1 MVSSLEICREWS
13 CAAGL
18 AMLMLFISNQLAVAW
33 DKFSDMA
40 AGWLSA
46 WGHHGEDQKRSF
58 GHCSSLQSLV
68 SILRLEP
75 AQFLHH
81 TGSFVGYLTDIAI
94 EIGSL
99 VMPSHST
106 MITTLIASEWFWLH
120 IDLWLN
126 YWAWQLLDDCFMFPR
141 AWWNAARWNVLDV
154 HRGPVGCLEDL
165 QLGMFAELLA
175 SKRCTQTW
183 KNHGTIW
190 NAALK
195 NDASTLQLKPR
206 KHTAMQSRLILLKA
220 KYLVLPGIDNVL
232 MTGYLRVG
240 PGYPWIS

>member
-1 MVSSLEICREWS
+1 
-13 CAAGL
+13 
-18 AMLMLFISNQLAVAW
+18 MLMLFISNQLAVAW

-106 MITTLIASEWFWLH
+106 MITTLLNDFWLH

-141 AWWNAARWNVLDV
+141 GLVKCCQVERSGCPSRTSGMPWRPPTWDV
-154 HRGPVGCLEDL
+154 WLSC
-165 QLGMFAELLA
+165 
-175 SKRCTQTW
+175 
-183 KNHGTIW
+183 
-190 NAALK
+190 
-195 NDASTLQLKPR
+195 
-206 KHTAMQSRLILLKA
+206 
-220 KYLVLPGIDNVL
+220 
-232 MTGYLRVG
+232 
-240 PGYPWIS
+240 